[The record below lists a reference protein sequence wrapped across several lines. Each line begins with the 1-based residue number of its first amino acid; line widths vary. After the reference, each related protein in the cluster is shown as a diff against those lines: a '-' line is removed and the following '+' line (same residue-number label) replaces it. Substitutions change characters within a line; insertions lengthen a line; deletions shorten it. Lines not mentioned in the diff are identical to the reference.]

1 MLFLVRA
8 SIPCKAAA
16 CTFEGGLKMSKKRG
30 LVYGVGVNDW
40 VGNISVDG
48 KLIWEYVLWRGV
60 LQRCFDE
67 KYKQNQPFA
76 CC

>member
-1 MLFLVRA
+1 
-8 SIPCKAAA
+8 
-16 CTFEGGLKMSKKRG
+16 MSFKRG
-30 LVYGVGVNDW
+30 LVYGVGINDW
-40 VGNISVDG
+40 VGAVWVDG

-60 LQRCFDE
+60 LERCFDE